1 MLKNVLYIIASVIIF
16 FIGLIAYGLIL
27 NSGEVSLE
35 EAMKELNLTKI
46 ENPKIIIDRSSY
58 RLQLYS
64 GNILVKSYKTV
75 FGKNPSKIK
84 TSADDLVTPIGE
96 YRICAIDNNHKY
108 HKFLQINYPNEK
120 DAAEALK
127 RGYINQHEFE
137 MIVNSK
143 NECPVANTKL
153 GANIGIHGIGEYD
166 IIFRNLPFIFNW
178 TNGSVAISNKSIDEL
193 SSVVKIG
200 TYVKITY

>member
-1 MLKNVLYIIASVIIF
+1 VLKNVLYIIASIIIF

-96 YRICAIDNNHKY
+96 YRICSIDNNHKY
-108 HKFLQINYPNEK
+108 HKFLQINYPNER

-127 RGYINQHEFE
+127 RGYITQQEFE
-137 MIVNSK
+137 IIVNSK
-143 NECPVANTKL
+143 NECPVSNTKL